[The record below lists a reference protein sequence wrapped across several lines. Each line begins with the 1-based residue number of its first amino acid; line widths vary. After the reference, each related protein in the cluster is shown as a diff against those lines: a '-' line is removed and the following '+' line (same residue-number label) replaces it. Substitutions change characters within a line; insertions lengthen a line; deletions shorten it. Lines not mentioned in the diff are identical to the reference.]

1 MKATSA
7 NLLSVIK
14 GPKQF
19 VIPIYQRTYSWQ
31 LSQCNQLFNDIL
43 RISKEDDVHGHFLG
57 SVVYF
62 QESIHTVSDVPKL
75 LVIDGQQRLTTVS
88 LLILA
93 LAKFIKENPVDIDTN
108 ATKLLNYYMVNA
120 EEENELRYKLLLTR
134 RDKDTFINLVKGI
147 ELGEDKSQR
156 IFENYEFFRSKINE
170 NNVLEVY
177 NGVLRLFI
185 VDVALE
191 KDKDNPQLIFESM
204 NSTGLDL
211 SQADLI
217 RNYVLMGQE
226 INLQTELY
234 EKYWYPMEQSYGN
247 DYASRFDWFIRD
259 YLSLKMGTIP
269 KIGKVYEEFKTYVQS
284 SKSPA
289 TITEVVA
296 DIAKYSKFY
305 VNMVLRKEPE
315 KLLNQ
320 LFSNISRLK
329 VDVSYPFIMAVYND
343 YSSGIISRDD
353 FAEILKLVENYVFR
367 RAICGIPTNS
377 LNKTFAILYRE
388 IKVENYLESIKAA
401 FQLMDGYKRFPTN
414 NEFEKEFVNK
424 DVYSFRSRN
433 YLLNKL
439 ENYNRKEFVNTDE
452 YTIEHI
458 MPQNENLSL
467 SWQNMLGDDWKE
479 IQANYLHTIGN
490 LTLTGYNSELSD
502 RPFGDKKKMVGGF
515 DDSPLRLNSFMKKV
529 DIWDEENINKRAR
542 ELAAKASEVWSAPNL
557 EDTVLEKYMTREVK
571 EIAEY
576 TIDQYEYLNQEM
588 RVLYEALK
596 KRVLNIDSSVKE
608 EYKKLYIAFKSQ
620 TNFVDIVPQ
629 KSRLRLSLNMEFSEI
644 IDPEGWCKDV
654 ANLGRWGNG
663 DVEVSFNNLNQL
675 DYIMFLIQQAFDIQF
690 VEG

>member
-401 FQLMDGYKRFPTN
+401 FQLMDGYKRFPTD

-439 ENYNRKEFVNTDE
+439 ENYNRKEFVNIDE

-458 MPQNENLSL
+458 MPQNENLSI

-502 RPFGDKKKMVGGF
+502 RPFGDKKKMAGGF
-515 DDSPLRLNSFMKKV
+515 DDSPLRLNNFMKKV

-542 ELAAKASEVWSAPNL
+542 ELAAKAKEVWSAPNL
-557 EDTVLEKYMTREVK
+557 EDTILEKYMTREVK

-576 TIDQYEYLNQEM
+576 TIDHYEYLNDEM

-675 DYIMFLIQQAFDIQF
+675 DYIMFLIQQAFDVQF

>member
-43 RISKEDDVHGHFLG
+43 RVSNEGDVHGHFLG
-57 SVVYF
+57 SIVYF

-93 LAKFIKENPVDIDTN
+93 LANFIKDNPAELDTN
-108 ATKLLNYYMVNA
+108 ATKLLNYYMLNA

-134 RDKDTFINLVKGI
+134 RDKETFINLVKDI
-147 ELGEDKSQR
+147 DLGESKSLR
-156 IFENYEFFRSKINE
+156 IYENYEFFKSKINLQ
-170 NNVLEVY
+170 NVAAVY

-234 EKYWYPMEQSYGN
+234 EKYWFPMEQSYGN

-259 YLSLKMGTIP
+259 YLSLKMNAIP
-269 KIGKVYEEFKTYVQS
+269 KIGRVYEEFKTYVQS
-284 SKSPA
+284 PKSPDN
-289 TITEVVA
+289 IVDIVA
-296 DIAKYSKFY
+296 DIALYSKFY
-305 VNMVLRKEPE
+305 VNIVLRKEPNNV
-315 KLLNQ
+315 LNN
-320 LFSNISRLK
+320 LFVNISRLK
-329 VDVSYPFIMAVYND
+329 VDVSYPFILAVYKD
-343 YSSGIISRDD
+343 YFSDIISQEE
-353 FAEILKLVENYVFR
+353 FAEVLRLVENYVFR

-377 LNKTFAILYRE
+377 LNKTFAILYKD
-388 IKVENYLESIKAA
+388 IKSENYIESLKAS
-401 FQLMDGYKRFPTN
+401 FQLMDGYKRFPTDS
-414 NEFEKEFVNK
+414 EFEKEFVNK

-433 YLLNKL
+433 YLLNRL
-439 ENYNRKEFVNTDE
+439 ENYKRKELVNTDE
-452 YTIEHI
+452 YTIEHV
-458 MPQNENLSL
+458 MPQNENLSVQ
-467 SWQNMLGDDWKE
+467 WQMMLGDDWKE

-502 RPFGDKKKMVGGF
+502 RPYGDKKKMVGGF
-515 DDSPLRLNSFMKKV
+515 NDSPLRLNSFMKNEDV
-529 DIWDEENINKRAR
+529 WNESNINKRGK
-542 ELAAKASEVWSAPNL
+542 ELAAKAKEVWFAPNL
-557 EDTVLEKYMTREVK
+557 DDAIIEKYITKDVK

-576 TIDQYEYLNQEM
+576 TIDQYEYLTDEM
-588 RVLYEALK
+588 FSLYEALK
-596 KRVLNIDSSVKE
+596 KRILNIDSSVKE

-644 IDPEGWCKDV
+644 TDPEGWCKDV

-675 DYIMFLIQQAFDIQF
+675 DYVMYLIQQAFDIQF
-690 VEG
+690 VTE

>member
-93 LAKFIKENPVDIDTN
+93 LAKFIKENPVEIDTN
-108 ATKLLNYYMVNA
+108 ATKLLNYYMINA

-134 RDKDTFINLVKGI
+134 RDKETFINLVKGI

-170 NNVLEVY
+170 HNVLDVY

-284 SKSPA
+284 SKSPT

-305 VNMVLRKEPE
+305 VNIVLRKEPE
-315 KLLNQ
+315 KLLNH

-329 VDVSYPFIMAVYND
+329 VDVSYPFIMAVYSD
-343 YSSGIISRDD
+343 YNSGVISRDD
-353 FAEILKLVENYVFR
+353 FADTLKLVENYVFR

-401 FQLMDGYKRFPTN
+401 FQLMDGYKRFPTD

-458 MPQNENLSL
+458 MPQNENLSI

-502 RPFGDKKKMVGGF
+502 RPFGDKKKMAGGF
-515 DDSPLRLNSFMKKV
+515 DDSPLRLNNFMKKV

-542 ELAAKASEVWSAPNL
+542 ELAAKAKEVWSAPNL
-557 EDTVLEKYMTREVK
+557 EDTILEKYMTREVK

-576 TIDQYEYLNQEM
+576 TIDHYEYLNDEM

-675 DYIMFLIQQAFDIQF
+675 DYIMFLIQQAFDVQF

>member
-19 VIPIYQRTYSWQ
+19 IIPIYQRTYSWQ

-134 RDKDTFINLVKGI
+134 RDKETFINLVKGI
-147 ELGEDKSQR
+147 ELGENKSQR

-170 NNVLEVY
+170 HNVLEVY

-305 VNMVLRKEPE
+305 VNIVLRKEPE

-401 FQLMDGYKRFPTN
+401 FQLMEGYKRFPTN

-458 MPQNENLSL
+458 MPQNEKLSI

-515 DDSPLRLNSFMKKV
+515 DDSPLRLNNFMKNV
-529 DIWDEENINKRAR
+529 DIWNEENINKRAR
-542 ELAAKASEVWSAPNL
+542 ELATKAKEVWSAPNL
-557 EDTVLEKYMTREVK
+557 EDTVLEKYMTKEVK
-571 EIAEY
+571 EIAAY
-576 TIDQYEYLNQEM
+576 TIDQYEYLNEDM
-588 RVLYEALK
+588 MVLYEALK

-620 TNFVDIVPQ
+620 TNFVDVVPQ

-675 DYIMFLIQQAFDIQF
+675 DYIMFLIQQAFDLQF